1 MLQNKKLIL
10 NKSQISQKIKRI
22 AYEVYENHYNVVDLI
37 LAGIDEMGLK
47 LASLIKKELEQIS
60 GIRCHL
66 VQISVDKKAP
76 SQPKITLDDLPSL
89 KEPSVLIVDD
99 VLNSGRTL
107 AYVLGPFLKMPV
119 KEIQTAVLVNRS
131 HKKFPVSVD
140 YKGYELATTI
150 QEHIEV
156 QLSENDFAAYLY

>member
-1 MLQNKKLIL
+1 MRIITMS
-10 NKSQISQKIKRI
+10 KSSYWR
-22 AYEVYENHYNVVDLI
+22 
-37 LAGIDEMGLK
+37 GIDDMGLK
-47 LASLIKKELEQIS
+47 LASLIREQLEQICD
-60 GIRCHL
+60 IRCHL
-66 VQISVDKKAP
+66 VKVSIDKKAS
-76 SQPKITLDDLPSL
+76 SQPKIMLEELPPL
-89 KEPSVLIVDD
+89 QEPSVLIVDD

-107 AYVLGPFLKMPV
+107 AYVLEPFLKTPV

-156 QLSENDFAAYLY
+156 QLSEDDFAAYLY